1 MTNWRDELEKYGRIK
16 ETAQNV
22 KTLFKGEFVKPT
34 TDLIPVHNNPEGA
47 PTVNARDLHAFL
59 EVGRDF
65 SNWIKD
71 RIEKYE
77 FEEGIEYV
85 VIAETGENPLGGR
98 PSIEYHLGLDMAK
111 ELSMVEKTDKGK
123 QARKYFIQCERIA
136 KGKDAPK
143 GSLVEQARM
152 FLKVAQEQEA
162 IAEEQKLLKQRM
174 DAFETQ
180 SDSTGGFY
188 TILAWSSMTKLKI
201 PTDMANRLGRV
212 CSKLSKSR
220 DIVIGKVPDSRY
232 GKVNS
237 YHETILKEIIGVG
250 EMYDE

>member
-59 EVGRDF
+59 ESKQHF
-65 SNWIKD
+65 SDWIKI
-71 RIEKYE
+71 RIEQYE

-85 VIAETGENPLGGR
+85 VNHNSMENPLGGR

-136 KGKDAPK
+136 KEKDAPK

-152 FLKVAQEQEA
+152 FLKVAQEQERLAERQA
-162 IAEEQKLLKQRM
+162 ITDRRVECLEVNAKTETDYFTISAWANLINLKLPI
-174 DAFETQ
+174 E
-180 SDSTGGFY
+180 
-188 TILAWSSMTKLKI
+188 
-201 PTDMANRLGRV
+201 MAYRLGKAAAR
-212 CSKLSKSR
+212 LSRER
-220 DIVIGKVPDSRY
+220 DVAMGTAKHVRF
-232 GKVNS
+232 GKVNT
-237 YHETILKEIIGVG
+237 YHESILEAVMGVG
-250 EMYDE
+250 DDE